1 MALDIKPT
9 RSELIT
15 LKKKIKLAKSG
26 YNLLKKKRD
35 GLILEFFEILKK
47 VKESRSELTD
57 IYKEA
62 LHKMSITRAVENDMH
77 IKSIALGIKDI
88 PTVEISEKNV
98 MGLRVPK
105 ISGTTVSKHFME
117 RGYGLLSSS
126 IKIDEASLAY
136 EKVVSNVIIAAEV
149 ETTLKK
155 LLNEIEKT
163 KRKVNALEQIVI
175 PRMEE
180 AAAYIR
186 MRLEEI
192 ERENFSRLKVIKKR
206 I

>member
-1 MALDIKPT
+1 MPDVKPT
-9 RSELIT
+9 RSELIA

-35 GLILEFFEILKK
+35 GLILEFFEVLKK
-47 VKESRSELTD
+47 VKESRGELTEIYRGA
-57 IYKEA
+57 IYK
-62 LHKMSITRAVENDMH
+62 MSVTRTIENDLH
-77 IKSIALGIKDI
+77 IKSIALAITEGPEVSI
-88 PTVEISEKNV
+88 EEKNV

-105 ISGTTVSKHFME
+105 ISGKALEKNFMG

-126 IKIDEASLAY
+126 IRIDETADAY
-136 EKVVSNVIIAAEV
+136 ERVVEKVIIAAEV
-149 ETTLKK
+149 EITLKK

-175 PRMEE
+175 PRMESS
-180 AAAYIR
+180 AAYIR
-186 MRLEEI
+186 MRLEEM
-192 ERENFSRLKVIKKR
+192 ERENFSRLKLIKKR

>member
-1 MALDIKPT
+1 MAATVKPT
-9 RSELIT
+9 RSELIA

-35 GLILEFFEILKK
+35 GLILEFFELLKK
-47 VKESRSELTD
+47 VKESRGELTQ

-62 LHKMSITRAVENDMH
+62 LHKMSITRTVENDLH
-77 IKSIALGIKDI
+77 IQSIALAIKDHPHI
-88 PTVEISEKNV
+88 ELSEKNV

-105 ISGTTVSKHFME
+105 ISADVKEKEFMD

-126 IKIDEASLAY
+126 IKIDETASAY
-136 EKVVSNVIIAAEV
+136 EKVVQKVIVAAEV
-149 ETTLKK
+149 ETTMKK
-155 LLNEIEKT
+155 LLHEIEKT

-175 PRMEE
+175 PKMEKD
-180 AAAYIR
+180 AAYIR
-186 MRLEEI
+186 MRLEEM
-192 ERENFSRLKVIKKR
+192 ERENFSRLKLIKKR